1 MLQHILLIPMPN
13 APRPRFQL
21 RTLGEPAL
29 LSVGDRTVR
38 LRTRKELALVCY
50 LAVETGWHTRDALA
64 ELLWPDRPHKESR
77 HSLATALSALRG
89 KLGREVLESEHERV
103 RIRPGSLSLDI
114 DRLLAGDIL
123 GSDTEVPLDVDGFLE
138 GFEVPDVVPFA
149 HWRDGER
156 ARLMPHVLDALVLLL
171 DRCRRR
177 GDFRQIEHLAL
188 RLQRF
193 EPLSEHAV
201 RARMEARALSGDRLT
216 ALRLFEQ
223 WKAELAHQ
231 LQAAPSELVEG
242 MAIRLRRRGW
252 EQAGTADVPTVRTD
266 HWKDRPFVGRAREYR
281 ALYEAWESAQRCEP
295 AHRLLLGDS
304 GIGKSTLVDR
314 MTTAAGLEGATVA
327 RVQCHEAE
335 REIPYAMVSGLIAQL
350 TDRPGA
356 SAAPPEALAE
366 LAQTIPEVRRRFPVL
381 PPPLETHGDAARIRF
396 TESTHALVTVLAEEH
411 PVILVVDDVHHADD
425 VSLAVLH
432 RVIRLAERQAVL
444 VIFLAREG
452 ELHQSPQAARL
463 REQGASLGITQMS
476 VVPLSREECGELL
489 DGIVLRGL
497 PEVPPPVRRTLLTA
511 AAGYP
516 LVLELL
522 VEDWAEGGEGS
533 MVMSLDAVIA
543 DPGRPKAPTD
553 AYRLVVERLM
563 AHLDPTTRRV
573 LEVAAVLGPHLG
585 ETGLYAAADL
595 KMGAVMSGMSRLCD
609 LRLLREQD
617 GRVEFANDLVRGH
630 VYMRVAGPVRRR
642 LHSLFAD
649 ALLQRAESGDES
661 LDFAIAWHA
670 MRSRREEQATS
681 HLLQGGRSAIR
692 RGAVHEAEVRL
703 TSALGALSG
712 MQRTEASLLLAEL
725 LQEQGRYSESVAALN
740 RDQAARDS
748 LHGEALWRIA
758 DIHTASHT
766 PETLT
771 TVWDWARPKLMDR
784 LAPRNA
790 ALSLLRLAAN
800 IVYSGRDTGLPHR
813 IQQTLHCMP
822 HEQWAGDDDIELRT
836 QMAYVDFFAVDPEA
850 NIWIARERTLS
861 QLIELLE
868 RSDYR
873 NVANI
878 RNVRLLAGAG
888 LMHRGLGRYE
898 QALPFLRHAF
908 VLATQLEHAGRIATT
923 STHLATFGMET
934 GDTDMQREF
943 AERALAGEPDRGVIP
958 LAQYYGGMAL
968 AATGSHRRALD
979 VADQLVAWA
988 HSTYDS
994 EAQLALL
1001 HAADIYWLCSRQAP
1015 AYRTASR
1022 AMAINDG
1029 APLYRTV
1036 VGPFSRWAAL
1046 LLRADPRQGG
1056 YGQQVLSW
1064 RFGAADLW
1072 DHAEVV
1078 AAKLEIAKQLGQP
1091 PGGTPETL
1099 ESVLAALPP
1108 AATAHLQRFE
1118 LV

>member
-1 MLQHILLIPMPN
+1 MPN
-13 APRPRFQL
+13 SPRPRFQL

-29 LSVGDRTVR
+29 LSIGDRTVR
-38 LRTRKELALVCY
+38 LRTKKELALLCY

-64 ELLWPDRPHKESR
+64 ELLWPDRSHKESR

-89 KLGREVLESEHERV
+89 KLGREVLESDHERV
-103 RIRPGSLSLDI
+103 RIRPGSLSLDV
-114 DRLLAGDIL
+114 DRLLAGDIV

-223 WKAELAHQ
+223 WKAELARQ
-231 LQAAPSELVEG
+231 LQAAPSDLVEG

-252 EQAGTADVPTVRTD
+252 EQAGTPEVPTVHTD

-281 ALYEAWESAQRCEP
+281 ALYEAWELTQRCEP
-295 AHRLLLGDS
+295 THRLLLGDS

-452 ELHQSPQAARL
+452 ELHQSPQASRL
-463 REQGASLGITQMS
+463 REQGASLGISQ
-476 VVPLSREECGELL
+476 VNVAPLSREECGELL
-489 DGIVLRGL
+489 DGIILRGL
-497 PEVPPPVRRTLLTA
+497 PEVPLPVRRTLLTA

-533 MVMSLDAVIA
+533 MVMALDAVIA

-553 AYRLVVERLM
+553 AYRLLVERLM
-563 AHLDPTTRRV
+563 AHLDLTTRRV

-585 ETGLYAAADL
+585 EPNLYAAADL
-595 KMGAVMSGMSRLCD
+595 KMGEVMSGMSRLCD
-609 LRLLREQD
+609 LRLLREQS

-630 VYMRVAGPVRRR
+630 VYMRVPTPVRHQ

-649 ALLQRAESGDES
+649 ALLQRAASGDES
-661 LDFAIAWHA
+661 LDFAIAWHS
-670 MRSRREEQATS
+670 MRSGRPAEATS
-681 HLLQGGRSAIR
+681 HLLKGGRSAIQ
-692 RGAVHEAEVRL
+692 RGAVHEAELRL
-703 TSALGALSG
+703 TSALGSLAG
-712 MQRTEASLLLAEL
+712 PQRTEASLLLAEL
-725 LQEQGRYSESVAALN
+725 LQEQGRFAESVGTLN
-740 RDQAARDS
+740 RDQAALSS
-748 LHGEALWRIA
+748 LHGGALLRMA
-758 DIHTASHT
+758 ELQ
-766 PETLT
+766 PT
-771 TVWDWARPKLMDR
+771 TDSAEVLANVWGWTEPKLGNFHVS
-784 LAPRNA
+784 RNA
-790 ALSLLRLAAN
+790 ARSLLRLAATLA
-800 IVYSGRDTGLPHR
+800 YCGRDSDLPQR
-813 IQQTLHCMP
+813 IQQALMRMP
-822 HEQWAGDDDIELRT
+822 QEQWTGDDDIELRT
-836 QMAYVDFFAVDPEA
+836 QLTYVEYFAINPDDDMRT
-850 NIWIARERTLS
+850 ARENTLR
-861 QLIELLE
+861 QLIALLE
-868 RSDYR
+868 LSDYQ

-878 RNVRLLAGAG
+878 RNVRLLAGVG

-908 VLATQLEHAGRIATT
+908 VLATRLEHAGRVATT

-934 GDTDMQREF
+934 GDTAMQREY
-943 AERALAGEPDRGVIP
+943 AERALKSAPDRRYKP
-958 LAQYYGGMAL
+958 LAEYLGAMAL
-968 AATGSHRRALD
+968 AASGDHRRALD
-979 VADQLVAWA
+979 LADQLASWA
-988 HSTYDS
+988 RAVCDS

-1001 HAADIYWLCSRQAP
+1001 HAADVYWVCSRQRS
-1015 AYRTASR
+1015 AYRAAIH
-1022 AMAINDG
+1022 AMAINNG
-1029 APLYRTV
+1029 MPLYRTV
-1036 VGPFSRWAAL
+1036 VGPLSRWAAL
-1046 LLRADPRQGG
+1046 LLRANPIHGG
-1056 YGQQVLSW
+1056 YGQQVLSG

-1078 AAKLEIAKQLGQP
+1078 AAKQEIARLLGQP
-1091 PGGTPETL
+1091 IGGTPESLKTI
-1099 ESVLAALPP
+1099 LAALPP
-1108 AATAHLQRFE
+1108 AATAHLQRFD
-1118 LV
+1118 LA